1 MKIIAP
7 KRLMESV
14 FPTVRNGGIFNASSL
29 DLQFA
34 RTKTL
39 DPRVTFTRA
48 SSGTYVGSDGL
59 IKTATTNEAR
69 FDHNPTTGESL
80 GLLVEEQRT
89 NLQGNSELLT
99 AASWPSTAATV
110 AASGN
115 GPNGGTAYE
124 ITETTATSTHSF
136 GGGGVSAPSSTS
148 VTNGSIY
155 TGSIFLKRSTVD
167 WIQLSLGGAGFGTT
181 LYINFNLATGA
192 VGNSSGCTGTI
203 TPFANGWYRCT
214 ITATASTTT
223 STTNNVVVGFTNN
236 TDTTSRFPS
245 YAGSTANKF
254 FATMGQF
261 ELGSFATSYI
271 PTTTSTVTRSADV
284 ASITGANFSSWYR
297 QDEGTVALDFSLPT
311 TAGNTAIASFFQ
323 AAAPSTNRH
332 SIRQGNSIITTAG
345 SQVANFTN
353 QTAAVNTRSKIAYGY
368 KVDDFFQILNG
379 TTSASDTSG
388 AVPASIDQLD
398 IGKVEGASIYS
409 NGPIRRLTYWPSRL
423 PNSTLQEITR

>member
-1 MKIIAP
+1 MARNLENGLNSGLRRSIA
-7 KRLMESV
+7 RGLGSGDV
-14 FPTVRNGGIFNASSL
+14 FTLAPL
-29 DLQFA
+29 DLRFA
-34 RTKTL
+34 QQKTL
-39 DPRVTFTRA
+39 DSRITFTRA

-89 NLQGNSELLT
+89 NLLLRSEEFDN
-99 AASWPSTAATV
+99 ASWTQNNITVSANNTTAPNGLTTAEKIAETSANNEHNALQAVTV
-110 AASGN
+110 ASNTSYTLTCYAKKGERNILALSPTAPGVSNYYTWFNLDTGTIGTSASGN
-115 GPNGGTAYE
+115 
-124 ITETTATSTHSF
+124 TATI
-136 GGGGVSAPSSTS
+136 TS
-148 VTNGSIY
+148 VG
-155 TGSIFLKRSTVD
+155 
-167 WIQLSLGGAGFGTT
+167 
-181 LYINFNLATGA
+181 
-192 VGNSSGCTGTI
+192 
-203 TPFANGWYRCT
+203 NGWYRCSISRTTGASQTT
-214 ITATASTTT
+214 INVKLGISNADSTSSYTGDGT
-223 STTNNVVVGFTNN
+223 SGI
-236 TDTTSRFPS
+236 
-245 YAGSTANKF
+245 YLWGAQLEAGSF
-254 FATMGQF
+254 P
-261 ELGSFATSYI
+261 TSYI
-271 PTTTSTVTRSADV
+271 PTTSATVTRSADV

-423 PNSTLQEITR
+423 ANSTLQEITR